1 MSTQTFAPPSGALQ
15 KNALQ
20 FLLHE
25 GSDSDFPALSSTI
38 SEINKIVASESE
50 STSRLTK
57 TILQDVALTNRL
69 LTLVNTVSYGQ
80 FGGKINTISK
90 AVVILGF
97 ETVRNVAM
105 TLILLEFLQNKSQ
118 AAALKD
124 EVVGSFF
131 AGLVATKLSVGRN
144 VRDAEE
150 AMICAM
156 FQNLGKLL
164 AMFYFFEE
172 CQEIAQ
178 RVAQGMPENKAA
190 YQVLGIS
197 FNDLGQGIARHWSF
211 PDRLLIG
218 MQSLAGERIKKPH
231 NELDNLNI
239 TVNLANEL
247 CRIAAT
253 SAIEDKSK
261 ALQLLSTRYTAAV
274 TVDEKQLAQA
284 LESGL
289 EEISI
294 RAGILNI
301 PAAQSPLLR
310 TIAEWNGHAE
320 EPRETT
326 TEPDQEMQGII
337 SLDRAVLAADNGE
350 ASRLDPESVLSAGIQ
365 DVTNTLVE
373 DFNLNDVL
381 QMVLETMYRGMQ
393 FNRVLIFVRDGKA
406 NLMRAR
412 FGFGSDIDRVL
423 PRLQFPIPFEPD
435 VFHVAME
442 KGVDIVIED
451 VNADNIATKIPAW
464 YRSIVP
470 AQCFLLLPVMIN
482 GRAIGLLYADMENA
496 NSLQVSQRQL
506 SLLRTLRN
514 QAVLAIKQKQ

>member
-1 MSTQTFAPPSGALQ
+1 MSNPPPIAQSDTTP

-20 FLLHE
+20 FMLH
-25 GSDSDFPALSSTI
+25 GDSDSEFPALSSTI

-69 LTLVNTVSYGQ
+69 LKLVNTVSYGQ

-118 AAALKD
+118 AASLKD

-131 AGLVATKLSVGRN
+131 AGLVASKLSVGRN

-156 FQNLGKLL
+156 FQNLGRLL
-164 AMFYFFEE
+164 AMFYFYDE
-172 CQEIAQ
+172 CQEITQ
-178 RVAQGMPENKAA
+178 LVAQGMSENKAA
-190 YQVLGIS
+190 HQVLGIS
-197 FNDLGQGIARHWSF
+197 FNDLGQGVARHWNF
-211 PDRLLIG
+211 PDRLLTG
-218 MQSLAGERIKKPH
+218 MQSLSGERITRPH
-231 NELDNLNI
+231 SELDHLKI

-247 CRIAAT
+247 CKIAAT
-253 SAIEDKSK
+253 STPADKEK
-261 ALQLLSTRYTAAV
+261 ALKLLTSRYAQGV
-274 TVDEKQLAQA
+274 TLDEKQLGHA
-284 LESGL
+284 LEEGL
-289 EEISI
+289 EEMSI

-301 PAAQSPLLR
+301 PTAHSPLLK
-310 TIAEWNGHAE
+310 TISEWNGHAM
-320 EPRETT
+320 EP
-326 TEPDQEMQGII
+326 PAVAQDDEMHGIT
-337 SLDRAVLAADNGE
+337 SLDTAVEEAAGDV
-350 ASRLDPESVLSAGIQ
+350 AKADPESILSAGIQ

-381 QMVLETMYRGMQ
+381 QMVLESMFRGMG

-412 FGFGSDIDRVL
+412 FGFGADIDNIL
-423 PRLQFPIPFEPD
+423 PKLQFPIQFQPD

-464 YRSIVP
+464 YRDAVQS
-470 AQCFLLLPVMIN
+470 QCFLLLPVMIN
-482 GRAIGLLYADMENA
+482 GRAIGVFYADMEAA
-496 NSLQVSQRQL
+496 NTLQVSPRQL